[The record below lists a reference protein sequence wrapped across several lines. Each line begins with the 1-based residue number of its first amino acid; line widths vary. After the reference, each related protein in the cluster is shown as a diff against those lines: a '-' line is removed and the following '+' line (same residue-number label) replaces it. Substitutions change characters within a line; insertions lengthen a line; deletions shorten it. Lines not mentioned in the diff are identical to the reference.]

1 VKTPARPPRN
11 EPTLEKYTYYDSEVV
26 VQPNGERAAFTWS
39 SKKKELG
46 WVFNHWE
53 DEAGF
58 VLLPLEGRD
67 DKFAQLL
74 IDSECDDE
82 RRSIKH
88 PPEPKKPAMP
98 VDEQLGK
105 FDQWIFPVIANMVP
119 GEDIISSLVSV
130 QPMATPL
137 AAMTPFMHT
146 MTPVEVAESDNE
158 EKAWLDLIN
167 RLLKPHEVL
176 KQYSYGGV
184 LSSRGGYFVV
194 NECDP
199 TKVLRYR
206 QTWLS

>member
-88 PPEPKKPAMP
+88 PPEPKKPVEIAEA
-98 VDEQLGK
+98 DNKEQ
-105 FDQWIFPVIANMVP
+105 
-119 GEDIISSLVSV
+119 
-130 QPMATPL
+130 
-137 AAMTPFMHT
+137 
-146 MTPVEVAESDNE
+146 
-158 EKAWLDLIN
+158 AWLNLIKQ
-167 RLLKPHEVL
+167 LLKPHEVL

-184 LSSRGGYFVV
+184 MSGRGGYFVI

>member
-1 VKTPARPPRN
+1 MKTPARPPRN

-26 VQPNGERAAFTWS
+26 VQPSGERAAFTWS
-39 SKKKELG
+39 SNKKELG
-46 WVFNHWE
+46 WVFDHWE

-58 VLLPLEGRD
+58 VLLPLKERD

-88 PPEPKKPAMP
+88 PPEPKKPSMP
-98 VDEQLGK
+98 VEEQLGK
-105 FDQWIFPVIANMVP
+105 FDKWIFPAIKNMAP
-119 GEDIISSLVSV
+119 GEDIISALVSV
-130 QPMATPL
+130 QPMTAPTD
-137 AAMTPFMHT
+137 AVIHFMTPA
-146 MTPVEVAESDNE
+146 EVAESDNR

-176 KQYSYGGV
+176 KQYVYGGI
-184 LSSRGGYFVV
+184 LSERGGYFVV